1 MTHIPAAPA
10 AVDYLLLTPGPLSTT
25 ATVRAAMLQDSCT
38 WDTDYNQ
45 GVVEPIRR
53 ELVRLATG
61 PEYQS
66 DYSAV
71 LLQGSGSYVVESVLG
86 SAIGVDECLLIIN
99 NGAYGA
105 RMGEMAR
112 CLGLRHHE
120 LDCGE
125 TTRPEPATI
134 EAMLAR
140 HPEITHLA
148 MVHCETTTGMLNPLD
163 EVAELC
169 QRRGI
174 RLIVDAMSSF
184 GGIPI
189 DMGRLGI
196 EYLISSANKCIQGVP
211 GFGFVIARR
220 AALAACAG
228 RARSVSLDLH
238 AQWQT
243 MEQQGGK
250 WRFTSPTH
258 TVLAFAQ
265 ALRELDEEGGI
276 EARHQRYSENQ
287 RTLVAGMAALG
298 FAPLLPEQWQSPIIT
313 AFYSPAH
320 PDYRFADF
328 YQRLKAQGFVIY
340 PGKVSQ
346 ADCFRIGNIGDVTP
360 ERVRDL
366 LAAMA
371 SACYWQGDAR

>member
-38 WDTDYNQ
+38 WDADYNL

-61 PEYQS
+61 PEYES

-125 TTRPEPATI
+125 TTRPEPAAI
-134 EAMLAR
+134 DAMLVR

-148 MVHCETTTGMLNPLD
+148 MVHCETTTGMLNPLE

-196 EYLISSANKCIQGVP
+196 EFLISSANKCIQGVP

-220 AALAACAG
+220 AALAACVG

-287 RTLVAGMAALG
+287 RTLVAGMAELG

-328 YQRLKAQGFVIY
+328 YQRLKGQGFVIY

-360 ERVRDL
+360 ERVRAL

-371 SACYWQGDAR
+371 SACYWQGEA

>member
-38 WDTDYNQ
+38 WDADYNQ

-66 DYSAV
+66 DYSTV

-125 TTRPEPATI
+125 TTRPEPAAI

-140 HPEITHLA
+140 YPEITHLA
-148 MVHCETTTGMLNPLD
+148 MVHCETTTGMLNPLE

-184 GGIPI
+184 GGILI

-196 EYLISSANKCIQGVP
+196 EFLISSANKCIQGVP

-220 AALAACAG
+220 AALVACAG

-276 EARHQRYSENQ
+276 AARYQRYSENQ
-287 RTLVAGMAALG
+287 RTLVTGMAALG

-371 SACYWQGDAR
+371 SACYWQGDA

>member
-38 WDTDYNQ
+38 WDADYNQ

-125 TTRPEPATI
+125 TTRPEPAAI

-148 MVHCETTTGMLNPLD
+148 MVHCETTTGMLNPLE
-163 EVAELC
+163 EVAALC

-196 EYLISSANKCIQGVP
+196 EFLISSANKCIQGVP

-276 EARHQRYSENQ
+276 AARHQRYSENQ

-298 FAPLLPEQWQSPIIT
+298 FAPLLPEKWQSPIIT
-313 AFYSPAH
+313 AFYSPPH

-360 ERVRDL
+360 ERVRCL

-371 SACYWQGDAR
+371 SACYWQGAA

>member
-38 WDTDYNQ
+38 WDADYNQ

-53 ELVRLATG
+53 ELVCLATG
-61 PEYQS
+61 PEYES

-86 SAIGVDECLLIIN
+86 SAIGADECLLIIN

-125 TTRPEPATI
+125 TTRPEPAAI

-148 MVHCETTTGMLNPLD
+148 MVHCETTTGMLNPLE
-163 EVAELC
+163 EVAVLC

-196 EYLISSANKCIQGVP
+196 EFLISSANKCIQGVP

-287 RTLVAGMAALG
+287 RTLVAGMAELG

>member
-38 WDTDYNQ
+38 WDADYNQ

-298 FAPLLPEQWQSPIIT
+298 FAPLLPEQCQSPIIT

>member
-38 WDTDYNQ
+38 WDADYNQ

-61 PEYQS
+61 PEYES

-86 SAIGVDECLLIIN
+86 SAIGIDECLLIIN

-125 TTRPEPATI
+125 TTRPEPAAI

-189 DMGRLGI
+189 DMGCLGI
-196 EYLISSANKCIQGVP
+196 EFLISSANKCIQGVP

-220 AALAACAG
+220 AALVACAG

-243 MEQQGGK
+243 MELQGGK

-258 TVLAFAQ
+258 TVLAFSQ

-360 ERVRDL
+360 ERVREL

>member
-61 PEYQS
+61 PEYES

-86 SAIGVDECLLIIN
+86 SAIGSDECLLIIN

-125 TTRPEPATI
+125 TNRPEPAAI

-163 EVAELC
+163 EVAALC

-196 EYLISSANKCIQGVP
+196 EFLISSANKCIQGVP

-360 ERVRDL
+360 ERVREL

-371 SACYWQGDAR
+371 SACYWQGDAQ